1 MEALNKISQLLPALQ
16 QSFLLLVVIFYTTI
30 QMPHL
35 ATMRFRLPMAR
46 YSVTWRGIHCGGEG
60 GWIRVAYLSMN
71 DPSSQCP
78 IGFAAIKANE
88 KKSSV
93 RNSTY
98 GECAAITL

>member
-1 MEALNKISQLLPALQ
+1 ME
-16 QSFLLLVVIFYTTI
+16 
-30 QMPHL
+30 
-35 ATMRFRLPMAR
+35 
-46 YSVTWRGIHCGGEG
+46 GIHCGGEG